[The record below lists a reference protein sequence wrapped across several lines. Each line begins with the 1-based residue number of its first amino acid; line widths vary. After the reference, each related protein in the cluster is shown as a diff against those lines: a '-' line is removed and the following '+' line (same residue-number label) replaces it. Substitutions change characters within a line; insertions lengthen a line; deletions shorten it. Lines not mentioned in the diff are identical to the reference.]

1 MIPIEDERKRLLL
14 IDDSEIS
21 LAALSSGLTR
31 GGFNVRAVSS
41 LREFVNALMDWK
53 PHLIVTDLD
62 MPEMSGAELCAWIR
76 RQMPMKSIPIVVCS
90 GAPDRELEEV
100 VRTSGADGF
109 LSKRQEL
116 SVLSE
121 RLRELCETIVW

>member
-1 MIPIEDERKRLLL
+1 VIEPTDERKRLLL
-14 IDDSEIS
+14 IDDSEIA
-21 LAALSSGLTR
+21 LAALSSGLTT
-31 GGFNVRAVSS
+31 GGFEVRAVSS
-41 LREFVNALMDWK
+41 LRAFVNELMDWK
-53 PHLIVTDLD
+53 PHLIVTDLN
-62 MPEMSGAELCAWIR
+62 MPEMSGAELCTWIR
-76 RQMPMKSIPIVVCS
+76 RQMPMKNIPIVVCS

-116 SVLSE
+116 AVISE